1 VKNKYNFVIE
11 EKAAFQKT
19 TNIIDGWDWS
29 FKEHVRLS
37 FLYKNSQFSQDNSNR
52 DKRPFNNIVRPILNV
67 QYRTEGFDVKDIEL
81 YVKNIDISYKS
92 LLVKKFHEDWALE
105 NRMDT
110 FIDDVVESY
119 VDYGGVL
126 VRNVNEVRP
135 EVVDLKTIAFCDQ
148 TNLLGGP
155 FAIRHNMS
163 PDDLRAMEKSG
174 WGDSGKGATIDIET
188 LIKISENNQE
198 NDRQKN
204 STPGK
209 YIEVFELHGTLP
221 ENWLNRS
228 KDEEDSKYINQV
240 QIIAFYKNKD
250 DQDIGVTLFAAKEP
264 KLPFK
269 LLLRDKIQG
278 RALGFGGIEELFE
291 SQVWTNYN
299 EVQMREMLELA
310 SKVFFK
316 STDSRFKTRNNI
328 ANRDTGTV
336 FDLQTGTDIGQL
348 DTTPRNIAIFDN
360 AVQKW
365 ERRAQ
370 TMGGASELMLNEAPS
385 SGTPFK
391 SVEAQ
396 LVEGHSLH
404 QWRQGKIAT
413 FIEEIYR
420 EWILPY
426 ISSEIAKGH
435 KFLADLS
442 MDELGKAMNA
452 MVKNHISSIQK
463 ERVLNGELPMNPE
476 EKSLE
481 EQSVR
486 EQILERGQEQPMEIL
501 KDEFSK
507 EDLGV
512 YANIV
517 GKQKN
522 LALIADKVTNVIREF
537 IANPQIRQDPEMLRL
552 TNEVLEAS
560 GLSPIMFAPSA
571 LPAQMSQQIG
581 TPESK
586 MIPQPA

>member
-1 VKNKYNFVIE
+1 MKNKYNFVIE

>member
-1 VKNKYNFVIE
+1 MKNKYDFVKE
-11 EKAAFQKT
+11 EQTAFEEPI
-19 TNIIDGWDWS
+19 NIIDGWDWS
-29 FKEHVRLS
+29 FKEHIRLS
-37 FLYKNSQFSQDNSNR
+37 FLYKNSQFSQDNENR
-52 DKRPFNNIVRPILNV
+52 DKRPFNNIIRPILNV

-81 YVKNIDISYKS
+81 YVKNTDIAYKS

-119 VDYGGVL
+119 VDYGAVL

-155 FAIRHNMS
+155 FAIRHQMS
-163 PDDLRAMEKSG
+163 PNDLREMGKVG
-174 WGDSGKGATIDIET
+174 WGDPGKGATISIEN
-188 LIKISENNQE
+188 LLAICEHNQE
-198 NDRQKN
+198 NDKQEN
-204 STPGK
+204 ATPGK
-209 YIEVFELHGTLP
+209 YVEVFELHGTLP
-221 ENWLNRS
+221 ESWLGR
-228 KDEEDSKYINQV
+228 KGETYEESKYVNQIQV
-240 QIIAFYKNKD
+240 IAYYKNDK

-269 LLLRDKIQG
+269 LLIRDGVKG
-278 RALGFGGIEELFE
+278 RALGFGGIEELFDP
-291 SQVWTNYN
+291 QVWTNYN
-299 EVQMREMLELA
+299 EVQMREMLEMA

-316 STDSRFKTRNNI
+316 TTDSRFKTRNNI
-328 ANRDTGTV
+328 ASRATGTV
-336 FDLQTGTDIGQL
+336 FDLQSGTDIGQM
-348 DTTPRNIAIFDN
+348 DTTPRNLNLFDN
-360 AVQKW
+360 AVNKW

-370 TMGGASELMLNEAPS
+370 VMGGASELMLNEQPS
-385 SGTPFK
+385 AGTPFK

-404 QWRQGKIAT
+404 AWRQGKIAT
-413 FIEEIYR
+413 FMEEIYR

-442 MDELGKAMNA
+442 MDELSKSMNA
-452 MVKNHISSIQK
+452 MVKNAIFAIQK
-463 ERVLNGELPMNPE
+463 ERALNGELPMNEE
-476 EKSLE
+476 EKMLK
-481 EQSVR
+481 EQQLK
-486 EQILERGQEQPMEIL
+486 EQILAKGQEQPMQIL
-501 KDEFSK
+501 KDEFTK

-537 IANPQIRQDPEMLRL
+537 IRAPQIRQDPEMLRL

-560 GLSPIMFAPSA
+560 GLSPIMFSPAP
-571 LPAQMSQQIG
+571 LQ
-581 TPESK
+581 
-586 MIPQPA
+586 IPQPGMQPGQPQLATQ